1 MARSLKMIQFDRTI
15 KEKED
20 HIKKIEVKPLLHPE
34 VLKKDDS
41 TISFVKRVG
50 GQVFQ
55 MYTLKNN
62 EVIAKGLTVN
72 YNLLSSLYPITTDI
86 DYSKHGIPLITL
98 KVYQV
103 KRDITATIDTF
114 SSKQSNLISLDIL
127 KVIDYTYIT
136 DKNIDTYGSNYTN
149 LVKIDL
155 IDYIRY
161 SYRDSSRDNFSATGT
176 KLLDFT
182 VSLYP
187 LKYYATTEQTTTK
200 ITAIK
205 IEVK

>member
-1 MARSLKMIQFDRTI
+1 MFSLS
-15 KEKED
+15 
-20 HIKKIEVKPLLHPE
+20 P
-34 VLKKDDS
+34 
-41 TISFVKRVG
+41 
-50 GQVFQ
+50 
-55 MYTLKNN
+55 
-62 EVIAKGLTVN
+62 
-72 YNLLSSLYPITTDI
+72 SS
-86 DYSKHGIPLITL
+86 S
-98 KVYQV
+98 
-103 KRDITATIDTF
+103 TF

-161 SYRDSSRDNFSATGT
+161 SYRDSSRDDFSATGA